1 MAKQLSRPK
10 RWAAA
15 VAEAREAQSALDAA
29 AERINNALSALR
41 DLQEEYSEWLG
52 NLPENFQSSPLG
64 EKLQAISDLDLED
77 ADDVADEITQ
87 KIDEAEAV
95 ELPQGFGR
103 D

>member
-1 MAKQLSRPK
+1 MTKQLSRPK

-15 VAEAREAQSALDAA
+15 VAEGQRAIHDLEAAKDRLND
-29 AERINNALSALR
+29 ALSNLR

-52 NLPENFQSSPLG
+52 NMPENLQSSGLG

-77 ADDVADEITQ
+77 YELEGAED
-87 KIDEAEAV
+87 KISEAEGV
-95 ELPQGFGR
+95 DLPQGFGR